1 MSIKLLTKQHFECLS
16 LNGCCTGSSESTLVK
31 MPLCCKSHVAAHLY
45 LVVYDENGINLNV
58 RENHFPKSILP
69 SVLHLYAYYV
79 SKYLSIPTYIS
90 SNWIIE
96 INMCHQY
103 TAYILHEYVY
113 GPLSEMIEINIFI
126 I

>member
-1 MSIKLLTKQHFECLS
+1 MDAVQARMSQHLS
-16 LNGCCTGSSESTLVK
+16 KC
-31 MPLCCKSHVAAHLY
+31 HI
-45 LVVYDENGINLNV
+45 VVNHMSRLICILSCILKNVINLNV
-58 RENHFPKSILP
+58 RENHFPKSNLP

-79 SKYLSIPTYIS
+79 SKYLSMPTHIS
-90 SNWIIE
+90 SNWVIE

-103 TAYILHEYVY
+103 TAYPLHEYVY